1 MLHYFWQRVKPFA
14 LFFLTVHTLV
24 RLAFL
29 YKVGM
34 QFGVSVPQTLAVLGI
49 GLLTDAAVLAV
60 FLSFWALY
68 LAMLPKQYHATRVDR
83 IATYAGFG
91 LFTGIMLFGAVS
103 EWLFWDEFYVR
114 FNFIAVDY
122 LIYTQEVIGNIEESY
137 PLALIFSVMGA
148 AIALIVW
155 AFRRMLIAAQFPA
168 PSFSSRIGI
177 FAMLSLF
184 AAGASYGTINLY
196 QVVSDENLQEVAKNG
211 GMSFAEAFIN
221 NELDYHKFYAT
232 KPEAEVARTLR
243 GLLKEDNSEFVS
255 ADENDLTRKITRT
268 GAEKRKN
275 VIIIG
280 MESLSGN
287 YMQAFGSKDNITP
300 NLDALS
306 KEGLFFTNLYATGTR
321 TVRGLEAITL
331 SIPPTPGQS
340 IVRRPGNENLFSL
353 GFVFKDRGY
362 DTKFIYGGY
371 GYFDNMNAF
380 FSGNGFDIVD
390 RASFAPDEIQFANI
404 WGICDE
410 DVFNRVVHEGSK
422 SYAAGKPFFHIMMT
436 TSNHRPYTYPEGRI
450 DIPPKSNRHG
460 GVKYADYA
468 VGDFIKKVKLQP
480 WFKDTVFVFVADHT
494 AGSSGKIELDPHKY
508 HIPMIIYA
516 PGFIKPSQYTQTA
529 SQIDLAP
536 TLLGLL
542 NFSYNT
548 KFYGEDVLN
557 NAHVTPRAF
566 ISNYQ
571 KVAYMND
578 QTLTIVKPK
587 KTMDVYG
594 VTQDAVGYGKT
605 LSDAPLGKEQVNETA
620 VNETIGLI
628 QSAAGWKTHFQKI
641 DSVVK

>member
-1 MLHYFWQRVKPFA
+1 MLHYFWQRVKPFV
-14 LFFLTVHTLV
+14 LFFLVVHTLV

-29 YKVGM
+29 YKVGA
-34 QFGVSVPQTLAVLGI
+34 QFGVSVSQTLAVLGI
-49 GLLTDAAVLAV
+49 GLVTDIAVLAV

-68 LAMLPKQYHATRVDR
+68 LTILPQRFHASRLAR
-83 IATYAGFG
+83 IANYAGFA

-148 AIALIVW
+148 AIAFIVW
-155 AFRRMLIAAQFPA
+155 AFRRLLMAAQFPA

-177 FAMLSLF
+177 FTIVSLF
-184 AAGASYGTINLY
+184 AASASYGTINLY
-196 QVVSDENLQEVAKNG
+196 QLVPDENLQEVAKNG

-232 KPEAEVARTLR
+232 ETDANVARTVR
-243 GLLKEDNSEFVS
+243 GLLKEDNSDFVS
-255 ADENDLTRKITRT
+255 ADENDLTRKITRI
-268 GAEKRKN
+268 GAEKHKN
-275 VIIIG
+275 VIIVG

-287 YMQAFGSKDNITP
+287 YMKAFGSKDNITP
-300 NLDALS
+300 NLNELS

-390 RASFAPDEIQFANI
+390 RASFAPKEIQFANI

-410 DVFNRVVHEGSK
+410 DVFNRLIREGSK
-422 SYAAGKPFFHIMMT
+422 SYASGKPFFHIMMT

-450 DIPPKSNRHG
+450 DIAPKTNRHG

-468 VGDFIKKVKLQP
+468 VGDFIKKAKLQP

-494 AGSSGKIELDPHKY
+494 AGSSGKIELDPKKY
-508 HIPMIIYA
+508 HIPMIFYS
-516 PGFIKPSQYTQTA
+516 PGFIAPKRYEAIA

-542 NFSYNT
+542 NFSYYT

-557 NAHVTPRAF
+557 NAHVAPRAF

-571 KVAYMND
+571 KVALMD
-578 QTLTIVKPK
+578 GKAMTILEPK
-587 KTMDVYG
+587 RDVDEYL
-594 VTQDAVGYGKT
+594 VSVDST
-605 LSDAPLGKEQVNETA
+605 EQS
-620 VNETIGLI
+620 ETIMGAAIKGDNIDPLQRMYAVSLI